1 MYITE
6 MKTGTEYNWNGSG
19 EGCFLQRLHSSSSG
33 NRACRWTRGLF
44 GFRCFQMCLVM
55 YTQDLERTWDDVAQ
69 VFVAD
74 ADGKRVRS
82 GWVLFVNSRGEQVVV
97 LFCQWEPLQ
106 LMESRQK
113 VQSHN
118 VKGVPD
124 RDAPVLASIKL
135 RRCVAVGGHR
145 ILFFF
150 WRRVI

>member
-44 GFRCFQMCLVM
+44 GFRCVQMRLVM

-74 ADGKRVRS
+74 ADGKGVRS
-82 GWVLFVNSRGEQVVV
+82 GWVLFVNSRGEQVLV
-97 LFCQWEPLQ
+97 LFCLWEPLE

-113 VQSHN
+113 VQSHS

-124 RDAPVLASIKL
+124 RCTCACEHKAARM
-135 RRCVAVGGHR
+135 RRSVGGHR
-145 ILFFF
+145 I
-150 WRRVI
+150 